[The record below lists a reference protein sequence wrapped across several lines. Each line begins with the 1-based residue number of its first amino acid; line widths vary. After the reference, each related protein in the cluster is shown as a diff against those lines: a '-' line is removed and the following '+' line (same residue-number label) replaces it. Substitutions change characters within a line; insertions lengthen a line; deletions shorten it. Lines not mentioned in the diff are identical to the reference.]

1 MFYMD
6 QQAFKHNSE
15 RKVREIE
22 VEKFKKIIE
31 ERDAMLKVY
40 TDREDAIRRNRDME
54 WKRK

>member
-22 VEKFKKIIE
+22 VEKFKQMIE
-31 ERDAMLKVY
+31 ERDAKIKVY
-40 TDREDAIRRNRDME
+40 TDREEAIRRNRDME
-54 WKRK
+54 WKR